1 MDFKQKYNLTK
12 ENNILVAKRNIIDYI
27 WKSAHLEGI
36 AITYPE
42 TEVIYEGLA
51 IDGMKISQII
61 EVVNLKHGW
70 NFILENIDYPLDFR
84 YISQIHKEIGEKVI
98 INPGKIR
105 NSDVNMGGTSWK
117 PTLPYR
123 EEIEENIN
131 KILENENVTDKS
143 LTLMLYLMRTQ
154 AFYDGNKRTAIL
166 AANKI
171 MIENGAG
178 IISIPIEELST
189 FRKKLIDYYETNNME
204 DIKNFLY
211 EKCIDG
217 IEIK

>member
-131 KILENENVTDKS
+131 KILENKNVTDKS

>member
-12 ENNILVAKRNIIDYI
+12 ENNILVVKRNIIDYI

-36 AITYPE
+36 DITYPE

-84 YISQIHKEIGEKVI
+84 YISRIHKKIGEKVI

>member
-36 AITYPE
+36 DITYPE

-70 NFILENIDYPLDFR
+70 NFILENIDYSLDFR
-84 YISQIHKEIGEKVI
+84 YISRIHKKIGEKVI

-105 NSDVNMGGTSWK
+105 NSDVNIGGTSWK

>member
-36 AITYPE
+36 DITYPE